1 MDIQSNNIAA
11 SLFDGLGQ
19 SQQTQG
25 TGAKNDLFSKM
36 MDRMLADAAARKR
49 EQAADA
55 ARDSANEAKEA
66 RDARA
71 ADAQRKAPVWAEP
84 KPELGRD
91 TRAQAARRSE
101 ADAEPARTQE
111 PKAAKTDGDRE
122 VQPGQ
127 DDRKPVKSDKPK
139 DAAKADGAKS
149 DTAKANT
156 SKSDAAKTDAAKSD
170 AAKTGTEAAGAD
182 QAQAGDGTDAAVADA
197 ETAQADIDAAMA
209 EGGGTGDAPAEDAGA
224 EEQTAD
230 QPLTATAEPALQQK
244 APQPSDLILAGLTA
258 PGQSTAGAGGDAAVA
273 AADAI
278 AGGATTGTVD
288 PAAQLAAQLAQ
299 AQATAGTPSAAQAGA
314 DAAAK
319 SAADALAVDG
329 DGTRQSPAAALT
341 GVDGGT
347 QSGEDAAEALPD
359 DDDASLPDRFAEL
372 LAAAKAKSGE
382 AKQGGKQTGAD
393 GGSRNDSQSQAMP
406 QPAAVAPAVPPV
418 AETVAASATAKATGA
433 LEGIEGAG
441 AVAGSAH
448 AAGGVHTHPALAAME
463 GMHGGIPGGIPGID
477 QPQATAMLRPSRGSA
492 GMPMGV
498 HDQIAV
504 HIKKQVGDEIDQF
517 TINLHPAELGRID
530 IKLDI
535 GADGRVSAMVAV
547 ERAQTL
553 ELLQRDS
560 RGLERAL
567 QEAGLQTD
575 SNSLNFSLRGEGNP
589 FGNDGRGDGKGNGAG
604 RRGRGLDGSDED
616 ASDTAV
622 YTATLGNGRLD
633 IRA

>member
-1 MDIQSNNIAA
+1 MDIQSNNNAA

-25 TGAKNDLFSKM
+25 TQGAGAKNDLFSKM

-71 ADAQRKAPVWAEP
+71 ADAQRKAPVRAEP

-91 TRAQAARRSE
+91 TRAQAARRND

-122 VQPGQ
+122 VQAGQ

-139 DAAKADGAKS
+139 DAAKAGGAE
-149 DTAKANT
+149 AKT
-156 SKSDAAKTDAAKSD
+156 SKSDAAKSD
-170 AAKTGTEAAGAD
+170 AAKSGTETAGTD

-197 ETAQADIDAAMA
+197 ETAQTDIDAAMA
-209 EGGGTGDAPAEDAGA
+209 EGGGTGDAPTEDAGA
-224 EEQTAD
+224 EEQIAD
-230 QPLTATAEPALQQK
+230 QPLTVTAEAELQQPV
-244 APQPSDLILAGLTA
+244 PQPSDLILAGLTA
-258 PGQSTAGAGGDAAVA
+258 PGQSAAGADSDAAVA
-273 AADAI
+273 AAGAV
-278 AGGATTGTVD
+278 AGGATAGTVD

-299 AQATAGTPSAAQAGA
+299 AQATAGTPGAAQAGA

-319 SAADALAVDG
+319 NAADALAVDG
-329 DGTRQSPAAALT
+329 DGTRQAQAAALT
-341 GVDGGT
+341 GVDGGP

-359 DDDASLPDRFAEL
+359 DDAALPDRFADL

-418 AETVAASATAKATGA
+418 AETVAASTAAKAAGA
-433 LEGIEGAG
+433 LEGLEGAG
-441 AVAGSAH
+441 AIAGSAH

-463 GMHGGIPGGIPGID
+463 GMHGSIPGID
-477 QPQATAMLRPSRGSA
+477 QPQATATLRPSRGSA

-504 HIKKQVGDEIDQF
+504 HIKKQVADEVDQF

-604 RRGRGLDGSDED
+604 RRGRGLDGSGDQD

>member
-11 SLFDGLGQ
+11 SLFDGLAQ

-25 TGAKNDLFSKM
+25 AAAKNDLFSKM

-55 ARDSANEAKEA
+55 ARDSANQAK
-66 RDARA
+66 DARA
-71 ADAQRKAPVWAEP
+71 ADAQRNAPVRAEP
-84 KPELGRD
+84 KPDPNRD
-91 TRAQAARRSE
+91 TRAQTARRSD
-101 ADAEPARTQE
+101 ADAEPARTQD
-111 PKAAKTDGDRE
+111 PKAAGTDGDRE
-122 VQPGQ
+122 VQAGRN
-127 DDRKPVKSDKPK
+127 DRNPVKGDKPK
-139 DAAKADGAKS
+139 DSAKTDGAKT
-149 DTAKANT
+149 DGAKANIC
-156 SKSDAAKTDAAKSD
+156 KSDAAKA
-170 AAKTGTEAAGAD
+170 GTEAAGAD
-182 QAQAGDGTDAAVADA
+182 QAEAGEGTETAVADA
-197 ETAQADIDAAMA
+197 AAAETDSDAAMA
-209 EGGGTGDAPAEDAGA
+209 EGGGSGDASAEDAGTG
-224 EEQTAD
+224 EQTAD
-230 QPLTATAEPALQQK
+230 QPLSAAMEPAQQQ
-244 APQPSDLILAGLTA
+244 PVRQPSDLILAGLTA
-258 PGQSTAGAGGDAAVA
+258 PGQSATGAAGDDGQGGGDAAA
-273 AADAI
+273 AGAADAT
-278 AGGATTGTVD
+278 AR
-288 PAAQLAAQLAQ
+288 LAQ
-299 AQATAGTPSAAQAGA
+299 AQAAAGTPNAAQTGA

-319 SAADALAVDG
+319 NATDATPVNG
-329 DGTRQSPAAALT
+329 DGARQAQAAAVT
-341 GVDGGT
+341 GVDGGA
-347 QSGEDAAEALPD
+347 QSGDEAAEALPD
-359 DDDASLPDRFAEL
+359 DDAALPDRFADL

-382 AKQGGKQTGAD
+382 AKQGGKQAGAD
-393 GGSRNDSQSQAMP
+393 GGSRNDAQPQAMP
-406 QPAAVAPAVPPV
+406 QAATAAPAVPPV
-418 AETVAASATAKATGA
+418 AETVATSATARATGA
-433 LEGIEGAG
+433 LEGLEGA
-441 AVAGSAH
+441 SA
-448 AAGGVHTHPALAAME
+448 AAGHGHGAAGVHTHPALAAME
-463 GMHGGIPGGIPGID
+463 GMHGGISGSIPGID
-477 QPQATAMLRPSRGSA
+477 QPQAAATLRPSRGSA

-504 HIKKQVGDEIDQF
+504 HIKKQVGDEVDQF

-589 FGNDGRGDGKGNGAG
+589 FGNDGRGNGKGNGGG
-604 RRGRGLDGSDED
+604 RRGLDGGADQD

>member
-1 MDIQSNNIAA
+1 MDIQSNKIAA
-11 SLFDGLGQ
+11 SLFDGLAQ

-25 TGAKNDLFSKM
+25 TGAKDDLFSKM

-49 EQAADA
+49 EQAANA

-71 ADAQRKAPVWAEP
+71 ADAQRKAPVRPEP

-91 TRAQAARRSE
+91 ARAQAARRND

-111 PKAAKTDGDRE
+111 SKAGRTDGGRE
-122 VQPGQ
+122 VQAGQ
-127 DDRKPVKSDKPK
+127 DDRKPVRSDKPK
-139 DAAKADGAKS
+139 DAATADGAKS
-149 DTAKANT
+149 DTAKANSSKPNS
-156 SKSDAAKTDAAKSD
+156 SKSNGAKSD
-170 AAKTGTEAAGAD
+170 TAKTVTETAGTD
-182 QAQAGDGTDAAVADA
+182 QARPGDGTDAAVADA
-197 ETAQADIDAAMA
+197 GAAQADINAAMA

-224 EEQTAD
+224 EEQTGD
-230 QPLTATAEPALQQK
+230 QSLSASAEAALQQPV
-244 APQPSDLILAGLTA
+244 PQPSDLILAGLTA
-258 PGQSTAGAGGDAAVA
+258 PGKSAAGADGDEGQGGDAAVA
-273 AADAI
+273 AAGAA
-278 AGGATTGTVD
+278 AGAVD

-299 AQATAGTPSAAQAGA
+299 AQATADPPSAAQAGA

-319 SAADALAVDG
+319 SAGDAQPMGA
-329 DGTRQSPAAALT
+329 DGTRQAQAAALT
-341 GVDGGT
+341 GVDDGT
-347 QSGEDAAEALPD
+347 KSGEDAAEALPD
-359 DDDASLPDRFAEL
+359 DDAALPDRFADL

-382 AKQGGKQTGAD
+382 AKQGGKQAGTD
-393 GGSRNDSQSQAMP
+393 GGSRNDAQSQAMP

-418 AETVAASATAKATGA
+418 AEAVAASATVKATGA
-433 LEGIEGAG
+433 LEGLEGAG
-441 AVAGSAH
+441 AAAGAGH
-448 AAGGVHTHPALAAME
+448 AAAGVHTHPALAAME
-463 GMHGGIPGGIPGID
+463 GMHGGIPGID
-477 QPQATAMLRPSRGSA
+477 QPQATATLRPSRGSA

-504 HIKKQVGDEIDQF
+504 HIKKQAGDEVDQF

-535 GADGRVSAMVAV
+535 GVDGRVSAMVAV

-604 RRGRGLDGSDED
+604 RRGRGLDGSGDQD
-616 ASDTAV
+616 ASETAV

>member
-1 MDIQSNNIAA
+1 MDIQSNKIAA
-11 SLFDGLGQ
+11 SLFDGLAQ

-25 TGAKNDLFSKM
+25 TGAKDDLFSKM

-55 ARDSANEAKEA
+55 ARDSANQAKEA

-71 ADAQRKAPVWAEP
+71 ADAQRKAPVRPEP

-91 TRAQAARRSE
+91 TRAQAARRND

-111 PKAAKTDGDRE
+111 SKAGRTDGGRE
-122 VQPGQ
+122 VQAGQ

-139 DAAKADGAKS
+139 DAATADGAKS
-149 DTAKANT
+149 DTAKANN
-156 SKSDAAKTDAAKSD
+156 SKANGAKSD
-170 AAKTGTEAAGAD
+170 AAKTVTEAAGTD
-182 QAQAGDGTDAAVADA
+182 QAQPGDGTDAAVADA
-197 ETAQADIDAAMA
+197 GAAQADIDAAMA

-224 EEQTAD
+224 EEQTGD
-230 QPLTATAEPALQQK
+230 QSLSASTEAALQQPV
-244 APQPSDLILAGLTA
+244 PQPSDLILAGLTA
-258 PGQSTAGAGGDAAVA
+258 PGQSAAGADGDEGQGGDAAVA
-273 AADAI
+273 AAGAA
-278 AGGATTGTVD
+278 AGGATAGAVD

-299 AQATAGTPSAAQAGA
+299 TQATGTPSAAQAGA

-319 SAADALAVDG
+319 SAGDAQPMGA
-329 DGTRQSPAAALT
+329 DGTRQAQAAALT
-341 GVDGGT
+341 GVDDGT
-347 QSGEDAAEALPD
+347 KSGEDAAEALPD
-359 DDDASLPDRFAEL
+359 DDAALPDRFADL

-382 AKQGGKQTGAD
+382 AKQGGKQAGTD
-393 GGSRNDSQSQAMP
+393 GGSRNDAQSQAMP
-406 QPAAVAPAVPPV
+406 QPAVVAPAVPPV

-433 LEGIEGAG
+433 LEGLEGAG
-441 AVAGSAH
+441 AAAGAGH
-448 AAGGVHTHPALAAME
+448 AAAGVHTHPALAAME

-477 QPQATAMLRPSRGSA
+477 QPQATATLRPSRGSA

-504 HIKKQVGDEIDQF
+504 HIKKQAGDEVDQF

-535 GADGRVSAMVAV
+535 GVDGRVSAMVAV

-604 RRGRGLDGSDED
+604 RRGRGLDGSGDQD
-616 ASDTAV
+616 ASDIAV